1 MIHQV
6 IQILHSMSEL
16 IFSEQTFVLMKTSF
30 VFLFRTRLQDV
41 LIKTNIFALVIRFQK
56 TSLSRPTYSSLPYVC
71 KKSSRRF
78 QDLFNMSCQD
88 VCNTSSRRLAETSS
102 RHLQEIF
109 KSFCRRRQD
118 IFKTSWKDVF
128 KTFPR
133 RIIRLDC
140 LRR

>member
-6 IQILHSMSEL
+6 IQILHSISEL

-56 TSLSRPTYSSLPYVC
+56 TSLSRPTYSSLPYVF

-78 QDLFNMSCQD
+78 QDVFKTSSICLAKTSVILLQD
-88 VCNTSSRRLAETSS
+88 VLQKRLQDIFKKSSSLFADVVKTSSRRLGKMSS
-102 RHLQEIF
+102 RRF
-109 KSFCRRRQD
+109 QD
-118 IFKTSWKDVF
+118 VSSD
-128 KTFPR
+128 
-133 RIIRLDC
+133 
-140 LRR
+140 